1 MNCYDVL
8 VIGGGVVGSSVLYHL
23 SQYQKNIALLER
35 EPDVCEGTSKTNSAI
50 VHTGFDATP
59 GTLEAQLL
67 AESREIWPVLV
78 ERLGIPFLPC
88 GAVMVAVSDEELD
101 TIRNEVYPKALKNGV
116 DDVQV
121 LTKDEVLE
129 LIPDV
134 SADVK
139 GGLLVPGES
148 LVDPFWLTRAY
159 AEAAVCNGAEVF
171 VRAEVVGIVFDP
183 DEDRFHITTSDG
195 REFFAKRV
203 VNAAGLW
210 SDDVARLVGD
220 DSFTLT
226 PRKGEFILTEE
237 ELQLPHILLPVPSKI
252 SKGILV
258 TPIVFGGYLLG
269 PTAEEIEDK
278 RDRATTCEGLRKVVE
293 GTAKLL
299 PKVRHIQSIRQFA
312 GNRAV
317 SSTGDFIVRFSDVV
331 PNFYHVAGIRSTG
344 VSASPGL
351 GAHVA
356 REMAA
361 RYGWE
366 PRPDWQA
373 ALRVDTADTP
383 ASEEIVC
390 LCRSITRGEIDRA
403 LSSPVTPTTIDG
415 IKRRTGACLGDC
427 QGNLC
432 MPEIASILANKLG
445 VAYTDVQKHVQG
457 SHLAVPAGEGRV
469 EGQ

>member
-1 MNCYDVL
+1 VNCYEVL

-23 SQYQKNIALLER
+23 SQYQQNIALLER

-59 GTLEAQLL
+59 GTLEARLL

-78 ERLGIPFLPC
+78 EQLGIPFLPC
-88 GAVMVAVSDEELD
+88 GAVMVAVTDDEFE

-116 DDVQV
+116 NDVQV
-121 LTKDEVLE
+121 LTKDKVME

-171 VRAEVVGIVFDP
+171 VRAEVQGIVFDP
-183 DEDRFHITTSDG
+183 VAERFRVATSDG
-195 REFFAKRV
+195 REFFAKCV
-203 VNAAGLW
+203 INAAGLW

-220 DSFTLT
+220 ESFTVT
-226 PRKGEFILTEE
+226 PRKGEFVLTEE

-258 TPIVFGGYLLG
+258 TPVVFGGYLLG
-269 PTAEEIEDK
+269 PTAEEVEDK
-278 RDRATTCEGLRKVVE
+278 RDRSTTEEGLRKVME

-299 PKVRHIQSIRQFA
+299 PKVRHVQSIRQFA

-331 PNFYHVAGIRSTG
+331 PHFYHVAGIRSTG

-351 GAHVA
+351 GRYVA
-356 REMAA
+356 RDLAA
-361 RYGWE
+361 HYGWE
-366 PRPDWQA
+366 PRPDWRA
-373 ALRVDTADTP
+373 ELRLDTADVH
-383 ASEEIVC
+383 ASDEIVC

-403 LSSPVTPTTIDG
+403 LCRPVAPTTIDG

-432 MPEIASILANKLG
+432 MPEIAAILADKWG
-445 VAYTDVQKHVQG
+445 VAFTDVQKHVEG
-457 SHLAVPAGEGRV
+457 SYLTVPAGEGRV
-469 EGQ
+469 KGR